1 MVRPQFDPIILRT
14 HSDEH
19 SSSFRYDTAKT
30 WIIDEELP
38 LSDDI
43 ELNSDE
49 QQEVEDD
56 SEADEQDQLD
66 EY

>member
-30 WIIDEELP
+30 WIIDAE
-38 LSDDI
+38 
-43 ELNSDE
+43 
-49 QQEVEDD
+49 EVEDD